1 MSINQEDYDEDQV
14 NEDLRELKAW
24 FGSWDE
30 LRAKI
35 NDLEEGDFEQSF
47 EDRATD
53 W

>member
-1 MSINQEDYDEDQV
+1 MSINQEDYNEDQV
-14 NEDLRELKAW
+14 NEDLMELKAW

-30 LRAKI
+30 LRARI
-35 NDLEEGDFEQSF
+35 NDLEF